1 MGGGAFVAPLA
12 CAVLCL
18 RRSNTS
24 AAQPCRKHSRENC
37 TPISSGSTSKAFQ
50 RTFFRRTLLPR
61 CLGQLLLLGKVRL
74 IPCTHT
80 AHTARWPAAFSSVD
94 RVYVRVYVPGCHAM
108 PWGRRQGAPCG
119 TTGCPLQGPPA
130 RQQSRPHCAEVV
142 GHGPALAVCLRGS
155 EQPGQLF
162 AGAGEQRAASSVPSR
177 QPHVRG
183 CTVGL
188 SPSVLAAPYA
198 ATQLLSPMPL
208 QLCVGFALKLVA
220 MICAM
225 ICRVTVFCRLQH
237 GPLL

>member
-94 RVYVRVYVPGCHAM
+94 RVYVRVYVPGCHGPMGSQTRGPLWHHRM
-108 PWGRRQGAPCG
+108 P
-119 TTGCPLQGPPA
+119 T
-130 RQQSRPHCAEVV
+130 S
-142 GHGPALAVCLRGS
+142 GPACAPTEQAALRGS
-155 EQPGQLF
+155 RWTRPSTGSLP
-162 AGAGEQRAASSVPSR
+162 AWVRATGTTVRWSR
-177 QPHVRG
+177 RTTS
-183 CTVGL
+183 C
-188 SPSVLAAPYA
+188 
-198 ATQLLSPMPL
+198 
-208 QLCVGFALKLVA
+208 
-220 MICAM
+220 I
-225 ICRVTVFCRLQH
+225 
-237 GPLL
+237 